1 MSDYPDYSTLERRT
15 CESCGRPKLLKF
27 FHGDTVICKQC
38 DKASRVA
45 VRRHMRKVTQKVDA
59 QLLSHM
65 EAFIEKHKSRPP
77 MGELPHVG
85 AAAELFLEA
94 YGGLDG
100 LALLHVSEFLTAKP
114 GGSVRQRHLSEVRK
128 LHEKAEAA
136 GYTKKPL
143 SMYTLEELQ
152 NQIEELSPQV
162 FRLTHDDS
170 EETKARAAS

>member
-1 MSDYPDYSTLERRT
+1 MSEVADLEYRA
-15 CESCGRPKLLKF
+15 C
-27 FHGDTVICKQC
+27 HGCDQDLPVSEFEGNSVVCVHC
-38 DKASRVA
+38 DKHREREA
-45 VRRHMRKVTQKVDA
+45 RKYIRKATKKVDA

-65 EAFIEKHKSRPP
+65 EAFIEKHKNRPP
-77 MGELPHVG
+77 SGELPHVG
-85 AAAELFLEA
+85 TAAELFLEA

-114 GGSVRQRHLSEVRK
+114 GGSVRQRHLAEVRK

-143 SMYTLEELQ
+143 SMYTLEELEE
-152 NQIEELSPQV
+152 QIERLSPQV

-170 EETKARAAS
+170 NEEEAARAAS